1 MNLSVHD
8 AQAGEKRSIFEF
20 ILCWWIEKM
29 FRRETNREFS
39 QRLENDSLR
48 GRVNDA
54 EISNIRARA
63 QADAEASRADAEA
76 SRADTSLMGI
86 AVATMAITKLR
97 QANDTLQND
106 IAQKN
111 AEIERLKDELAI
123 SSASRDGLRAQ
134 ALAFKSDLPV
144 NADSLSDS
152 GQRFSDGSIKN
163 KSRILFE
170 KAFDATARKLGI
182 SNPSSR
188 RTN

>member
-1 MNLSVHD
+1 MFGRRQTNTEALQNLEIDH
-8 AQAGEKRSIFEF
+8 
-20 ILCWWIEKM
+20 LH
-29 FRRETNREFS
+29 
-39 QRLENDSLR
+39 
-48 GRVNDA
+48 GRINDA
-54 EISNIRARA
+54 EISNIRARN
-63 QADAEASRADAEA
+63 QANEEASRADAES
-76 SRADTSLMGI
+76 SRADASLMGV

-97 QANDTLQND
+97 QANDSLQND

-123 SSASRDGLRAQ
+123 TTAGRDGLKAQ
-134 ALAFKSDLPV
+134 AVAFKNDLPA